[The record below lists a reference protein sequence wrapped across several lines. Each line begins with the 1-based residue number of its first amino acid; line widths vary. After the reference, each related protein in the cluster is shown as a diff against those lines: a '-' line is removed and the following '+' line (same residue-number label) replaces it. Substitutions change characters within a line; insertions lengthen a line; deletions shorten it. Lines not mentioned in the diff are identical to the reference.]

1 VLSQLFFIGH
11 LSLTKQSTEIR
22 WNNPKESFVCKNF
35 FHATR
40 EMSFIANQ
48 KGALR
53 IFVVVIII
61 MI

>member
-1 VLSQLFFIGH
+1 MAH

-53 IFVVVIII
+53 IFLLLLLL
-61 MI
+61 